1 MPRALLPPARR
12 QLKLTACDLF
22 EVVDWLKVMK
32 NLFIS
37 NAFATSATALS
48 AFLISTAAIA
58 KPIKLPT
65 TTVAR
70 KTTII
75 YMTTFPPP
83 EFDKPF
89 TGKVTIWQVNSVD
102 DIQTKYCMA
111 ANTRAGCSVH
121 PIKQPAAPYCLIW
134 ILNDAGLK
142 RIGVAKSLVL
152 RHELAHCNG
161 WPKDHPN
168 GRKVPVDKEVS
179 FSLPPDT
186 TWVRAY
192 PPLVCLTPEGK
203 EESCQSRQPVL
214 TENPWATILKQK
226 PEVDCA
232 RFAGW
237 HFCAKED

>member
-1 MPRALLPPARR
+1 MLALRGGTGSMPRALLPPARR

-37 NAFATSATALS
+37 NAFATSAAALS

-111 ANTRAGCSVH
+111 AIHGLAVPCIRSSNLPR
-121 PIKQPAAPYCLIW
+121 LI
-134 ILNDAGLK
+134 
-142 RIGVAKSLVL
+142 V
-152 RHELAHCNG
+152 
-161 WPKDHPN
+161 
-168 GRKVPVDKEVS
+168 
-179 FSLPPDT
+179 
-186 TWVRAY
+186 
-192 PPLVCLTPEGK
+192 
-203 EESCQSRQPVL
+203 
-214 TENPWATILKQK
+214 
-226 PEVDCA
+226 
-232 RFAGW
+232 
-237 HFCAKED
+237 